1 MAARSVC
8 SMASIACKACWG
20 QSIVKQAHR
29 KVHGLVWI
37 LLFPALLYF
46 VYLAQSNGQSER
58 PIVETAPHASAAGEL
73 P

>member
-1 MAARSVC
+1 
-8 SMASIACKACWG
+8 
-20 QSIVKQAHR
+20 VKQAHR